1 MKLFVAAVIAT
12 LAAAEEWTP
21 KDDCLA
27 YLDERARW
35 LAKKA
40 GSKFYPHI
48 DRRNTDAESTYYA

>member
-21 KDDCLA
+21 KEDCLI

-40 GSKFYPHI
+40 GSYYYPRI
-48 DRRNTDAESTYYA
+48 DRRNTDAKSTYDA